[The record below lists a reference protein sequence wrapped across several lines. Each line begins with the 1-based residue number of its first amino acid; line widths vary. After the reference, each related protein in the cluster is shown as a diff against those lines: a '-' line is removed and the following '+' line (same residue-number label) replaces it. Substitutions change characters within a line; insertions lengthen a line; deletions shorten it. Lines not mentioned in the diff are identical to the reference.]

1 MRVFPAYR
9 QAGYVTFENYKNKHM
24 KKLLLHNILF
34 IGFGVILLFVLIYV
48 VREIVFLNGIINSDE
63 EIQSI
68 VQEQKMVNKMISVYD
83 SEMNLV
89 KNVVVSED
97 KKEFPNFLK
106 EHTDN
111 ANTFIKYKEELRL
124 LFSANNKIF
133 DNTEAVK
140 LTEDFFGIYK
150 KEADPLIKSLI
161 KEKEK
166 LTVIELNSYQTTK
179 QEYINALF
187 GNINE
192 IENQIKESSEII
204 TDNLHSLL
212 KIIEKNYSD
221 RNEQKKELF
230 RAAQINVLIFLIVI
244 ILLLAL
250 IFAYTS
256 KYIFKPLAGIQ
267 EFINLL
273 TGGEIPDELH
283 LNSGKDLIIMTSG
296 LNKIITDLKNA
307 VNFSEALSAGNF
319 SSSFRPVSE
328 NDSLGNTLLKL
339 KESLIKSQEEESVR
353 KQEELQRQKTN
364 EGLTMFAE
372 ILRRHSENI
381 QDLADTVIS
390 SLVNFMDANQ
400 GALFFLNDEN
410 PENIFY
416 ELIGAYAYNRKKY
429 LTKEVKLGEGLVGA
443 VALEKYTVY
452 MTDIPEDY
460 IEIESGT
467 GTANPRS
474 VLIVPLKIE
483 DQVLGVIELASFN
496 EFKKEEIATVEKIA
510 ESIAASLSNAKINM
524 KTSKLNEQFS
534 ERVKLLQQT
543 EKELEESLVKIKE
556 LTRKN
561 SQLERENKRLKKVIE
576 S

>member
-1 MRVFPAYR
+1 
-9 QAGYVTFENYKNKHM
+9 M
-24 KKLLLHNILF
+24 KKLSLHNILF

>member
-1 MRVFPAYR
+1 
-9 QAGYVTFENYKNKHM
+9 M